1 VAEELVLHDMTT
13 GAGNDLERATDLA
26 RRMVCEWGMSENLGP
41 LTFGKKEEQIFL
53 GREITQHRDYS
64 EDTAVKIDQEVNSIV
79 MENYNQVKK
88 LLTDNL
94 ATLHRLAENLLERES
109 LDTEDIDKIVNGE
122 QLEPLNKA
130 AEA

>member
-1 VAEELVLHDMTT
+1 
-13 GAGNDLERATDLA
+13 
-26 RRMVCEWGMSENLGP
+26 
-41 LTFGKKEEQIFL
+41 
-53 GREITQHRDYS
+53 
-64 EDTAVKIDQEVNSIV
+64 

-88 LLTDNL
+88 LLSDNL
-94 ATLHRLAENLLERES
+94 TTLHRLAENLLERES